1 MDEKFEKKLND
12 SVQNSPMPIKTSADQ
27 ILSAY
32 REKEKEKKHHSYKA
46 PFFGA
51 LGALACAVVALA
63 VLIPSA
69 FTKQT
74 PGVSSINDDIVG
86 SEITISPL
94 KNDRDILGYEV
105 AALYPLVSGK
115 NSPSVAGLY
124 QSSSSLTPFAEA
136 VESYEG
142 IEAPIRS
149 TFLGVGE
156 SLTLESVDYSGNYGT
171 YTNKM
176 SIPAVGDL
184 YFNATLLGERWNVLK
199 GELVDGSLVRR
210 FEGAQRSNDKG
221 KSAFGLKLYENETG
235 DYALV
240 EQNENQGRFFFSF
253 QFFVSYQLTSS
264 LSLRLLRADGDYPF
278 IIANRFSASDYTTT
292 TFKVLAATTN
302 QYSLYHSGIS
312 KISLLYK
319 NSQRIYTN
327 NGITITR

>member
-1 MDEKFEKKLND
+1 MDEQFEKKLND
-12 SVQNSPMPIKTSADQ
+12 SVQNSSMPIKTSADQ

-32 REKEKEKKHHSYKA
+32 HEKEKEKKHHSYKA

-63 VLIPSA
+63 VLIPNA

-74 PGVSSINDDIVG
+74 PGVSSINDNIVT
-86 SEITISPL
+86 SEISVSPL
-94 KNDRDILGYEV
+94 KNDQDVLGYEV

-124 QSSSSLTPFAEA
+124 QASSSLTPFAEA
-136 VESYEG
+136 VESYET

-149 TFLGVGE
+149 TFLGAGE
-156 SLTLESVDYSGNYGT
+156 SLTLESVSYSGSYGT
-171 YTNKM
+171 YTNKLN
-176 SIPAVGDL
+176 IPAVGDL
-184 YFNATLLGERWNVLK
+184 YFNATSLSGRWSVLS
-199 GELVDGSLVRR
+199 GELVDGSQVRR
-210 FEGAQRSNDKG
+210 FEGAQRSNDSG
-221 KSAFGLKLYENETG
+221 TSAFGLKLYENEIG

-253 QFFVSYQLTSS
+253 QFFTSYQLTSS
-264 LSLRLLRADGDYPF
+264 LSLRLMRADGDYPF
-278 IIANRFSASDYTTT
+278 ILANHFSASDYTTA
-292 TFKVLAATTN
+292 TFKVLAVDTN
-302 QYSLYHSGIS
+302 QYSLYGAGVG

-327 NGITITR
+327 NGITITK